1 MRLRDILCEAYL
13 LQVVSVRLKVSN
25 PKAAG
30 EIDGLSDG
38 FGAETPASY
47 HLEKRSSVSVRSPGV
62 RIGLR
67 LCKPQ
72 ASLS

>member
-47 HLEKRSSVSVRSPGV
+47 HLEKRSSVSVRSPV
-62 RIGLR
+62 FASTAFAT
-67 LCKPQ
+67 PQ